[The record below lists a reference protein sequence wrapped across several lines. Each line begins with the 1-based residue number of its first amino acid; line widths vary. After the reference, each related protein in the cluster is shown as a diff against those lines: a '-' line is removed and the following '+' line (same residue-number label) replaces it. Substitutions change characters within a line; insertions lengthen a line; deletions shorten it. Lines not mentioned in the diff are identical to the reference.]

1 MADAI
6 ARIVSE
12 IQFLCRMHHHDV
24 NPTLAAFIARAVVLE
39 NATQFPLDKE
49 LNEKDVKDL
58 IKLST
63 ERLLESDSPSLETV
77 KMQVGFDTARV
88 EETATL
94 DLARAEREQRESA
107 LVREICATRLKPGND
122 VEALTS
128 LYRKIFNF
136 LVLRAGLD
144 AGGNR
149 PAEREIA
156 AALES
161 VFPRVGLKAF
171 TALPPDDKTAQLH
184 ELSNIV
190 SGIRLFNRHIG
201 KGGAGISDLPTTCA
215 ELVAALIN
223 KVAAELES
231 VETLCAQYVD
241 VIAHQ
246 YRAASG
252 AGTRRLQLELT
263 NRRQYAAC
271 LSQLDGAFKQSGEHV
286 EQLARLLVSEMDAL
300 KELVG
305 SRASVPKEQVYPR
318 FDSLARLWAS
328 FEEELQV
335 TRARQTTLATLATYQ
350 DSYVPTLRS
359 DDLVAAR
366 QLRRAEEAMG
376 EMPPPSTLPPVDE
389 AAVAEALAAGDT
401 TPAGAA
407 GAMDEEKAERVSGD
421 ELVDATLELSGFCLG
436 TIVVRDAML
445 LPASANIVASFR
457 GRYFGFADD
466 ASLERFVA
474 APARHVRAL
483 LRAAR
488 KAPEL
493 IHMLRLQEHFPA
505 SSIAEIM
512 RNAALA
518 AGGAS
523 KSLLAPTRSF
533 ADSCVQTP
541 THFVEKNIDVDAQ
554 WNEWALRRRAV
565 QLANLRLK
573 RTTAQ
578 QTQGSSMRRD
588 VEAQVYPSRDSETQT
603 GVQAGT
609 AAPIS
614 RSFVAGLR
622 GSPDLQVRVVNLTL
636 S

>member
-1 MADAI
+1 
-6 ARIVSE
+6 
-12 IQFLCRMHHHDV
+12 
-24 NPTLAAFIARAVVLE
+24 
-39 NATQFPLDKE
+39 
-49 LNEKDVKDL
+49 
-58 IKLST
+58 
-63 ERLLESDSPSLETV
+63 
-77 KMQVGFDTARV
+77 MQ
-88 EETATL
+88 
-94 DLARAEREQRESA
+94 
-107 LVREICATRLKPGND
+107 
-122 VEALTS
+122 
-128 LYRKIFNF
+128 
-136 LVLRAGLD
+136 
-144 AGGNR
+144 
-149 PAEREIA
+149 
-156 AALES
+156 

-350 DSYVPTLRS
+350 DSYVPALRS

-436 TIVVRDAML
+436 TIVVRDALL

-578 QTQGSSMRRD
+578 QTQGSSMRCADGRRGRGGQGGNEAGQQWRPESDPPPPSTRRRD